1 MTTHSIGGTGHVGGA
16 VLHKI
21 LEQHA
26 AGDVQV
32 KVVVRSEEKGSRLV
46 AKYPQVQTVLGDLGD
61 YKIIEEASSQADI
74 VINAGPDITHNE
86 GIKAILRGLNTRKAA
101 VGASQTP
108 FYIHTSGASLIWDEP
123 EGVNGSRWWDDLT
136 DVPELSALE
145 EKHTHAVTDRIVRE
159 GADDVNVAIV
169 SPGFVGGMSPSIE
182 HPTPITTPAILTTA
196 RAFKSGFQISPGENR
211 HAWVHVMDLARIF
224 MILVDDA
231 LATLAGKPIKR
242 EADVLPLWGREAYYF
257 ATGEDISFSDFMRG
271 LVPVLLQHGVIESSE
286 MKSVSVTEAA
296 RISLAGPDG
305 EYDPLA
311 PPPPPDSWAMHIA
324 IMYGVNMKIRGSRVA
339 KLGWKATGS
348 VVDTFPEVVPEFLRR
363 EKQNA

>member
-1 MTTHSIGGTGHVGGA
+1 MPQILLIGGTGHVGGA

-21 LEQHA
+21 LGQH
-26 AGDVQV
+26 GSDVQV
-32 KVVVRSEEKGSRLV
+32 KVVARGEDKAARLV
-46 AKYPQVQTVLGDLGD
+46 AKYPQVQTVLGDLSD
-61 YKIIEEASSQADI
+61 YKTIEEASSQADI
-74 VINAGPDITHNE
+74 VINAGPDITHDE
-86 GIKAILRGLNTRKAA
+86 GIRAIFRGQKSRKAA
-101 VGASQTP
+101 SGQTP

-123 EGVNGSRWWDDLT
+123 EGKNGSRWWDDLT

-159 GADDVNVAIV
+159 AAEDVNVAIV
-169 SPGFVGGMSPSIE
+169 SPGFVGGMSPSTE

-211 HAWVHVMDLARIF
+211 HAWVHVMDLAGIY
-224 MILVDDA
+224 MILIEDA
-231 LATLAGKPIKR
+231 LATLAGRPIQR
-242 EADVLPLWGREAYYF
+242 DAGVLPLWGREAYYF

-271 LVPVLLQHGVIESSE
+271 LVPVLKQNGVIESEE

-324 IMYGVNMKIRGSRVA
+324 IMYGVNMKIRASRIA
-339 KLGWKATGS
+339 ELGWKPTGK

-363 EKQNA
+363 EKQTQTA

>member
-1 MTTHSIGGTGHVGGA
+1 MATHSIGGTGHVGGA

-26 AGDVQV
+26 GDVQV
-32 KVVVRSEEKGSRLV
+32 KVVVRGEDKASRLV

-61 YKIIEEASSQADI
+61 YKTIEEASSQADI
-74 VINAGPDITHNE
+74 VINAGPDITHDE
-86 GIKAILRGLNTRKAA
+86 GIRAIVRGLNSRKAA
-101 VGASQTP
+101 SGASQTP

-123 EGVNGSRWWDDLT
+123 EGINGSRWWDDIT

-145 EKHTHAVTDRIVRE
+145 EKHTHAVTDRIVRDAAE
-159 GADDVNVAIV
+159 DVNVAIV
-169 SPGFVGGMSPSIE
+169 SPGFVGGMSPSTE

-211 HAWVHVMDLARIF
+211 HAWIHVMDLARIY
-224 MILVDDA
+224 MILIDDA
-231 LATLAGKPIKR
+231 PATVAGKPIKR

-257 ATGEDISFSDFMRG
+257 ATGEDIAFSDFMKG
-271 LVPVLLQHGVIESSE
+271 LVPVLKQHGVIESEE

>member
-1 MTTHSIGGTGHVGGA
+1 M
-16 VLHKI
+16 LHKI

-26 AGDVQV
+26 SDVQV
-32 KVVVRSEEKGSRLV
+32 KVVVRSEDKAARLV

-61 YKIIEEASSQADI
+61 YKTIEEASSQADI
-74 VINAGPDITHNE
+74 VINAGPDITHDE
-86 GIKAILRGLNTRKAA
+86 GIRAIFRGQKSRKAA
-101 VGASQTP
+101 SGGSQTP

-123 EGVNGSRWWDDLT
+123 EGKNGSRWWDDLT

-159 GADDVNVAIV
+159 GAEDVNVAIV
-169 SPGFVGGMSPSIE
+169 SPGFVGGMSPSTE

-211 HAWVHVMDLARIF
+211 HAWVHVMDLAGIY
-224 MILVDDA
+224 MILIEDA
-231 LATLAGKPIKR
+231 LATLAGKPIQR
-242 EADVLPLWGREAYYF
+242 DAEVLPLWGREAYYF

-271 LVPVLLQHGVIESSE
+271 LVPVLKQHGVIESDE

-324 IMYGVNMKIRGSRVA
+324 IMYGVNMKIRASRIA
-339 KLGWKATGS
+339 KLGWKPTGK
-348 VVDTFPEVVPEFLRR
+348 VVDTFPDVVPEFLRR
-363 EKQNA
+363 EKQAQTA